1 MNPLVEESILLQV
14 EDITK
19 VFPGVRALYRVSF
32 DLLRGEVH
40 ALLGENGAGKSTL
53 IKILAGAYVPD
64 SGRIFVEGQEVHILH
79 PKQGEELGISVIY
92 QEFSLVPYLSVAE
105 NIFLGR
111 EPLRKRGI
119 KIIDWK
125 RMYEEARILLERLG
139 SEIHPKT
146 PVRDL
151 SVAEQQMVE
160 IVKALSLNAKII
172 VMDEPT
178 AALNSQEIT
187 HLFRMIDQIRRE
199 GTGIVYISHRLEEV
213 FEIGDRIT
221 VLRDGCCV
229 GTVPAKGTETDTLI
243 QMMVGRKL
251 EAMFPW
257 ERRERGEPILSIE
270 GFTREGVFHDID
282 LKVHQNEILGLAGLV
297 GSGRTE
303 LVRAIFGA
311 YPVDKGSITI
321 QGEKGVPKSPSAAIS
336 KGIGFLPAD
345 RKREGLILCLS
356 VLQNMTIAS
365 LLNFVRRGFIR
376 LKEEERVARDYKD
389 KLGIKVPTL
398 KREVLYLSGGN
409 QQKVMLAKWLCS
421 KARVIVFDEPTRG
434 VDVGAKFE
442 IHRLMVDLAKQGKG
456 IIMISSELPEILGMS
471 DRVLVFRRGRIS
483 AEFSREEATKERV
496 LQQMLV
502 GQAGKVNGRNG

>member
-1 MNPLVEESILLQV
+1 MGKNILLRM

-19 VFPGVRALYRVSF
+19 EFPGVRALEQVSF

-40 ALLGENGAGKSTL
+40 VLLGENGAGKSTL

-64 SGRIFVEGQEVHILH
+64 SGKISVDGREVHVLD
-79 PKQGEELGISVIY
+79 PKRGEELGISVIY
-92 QEFSLVPYLSVAE
+92 QEFNLVPDFSVAE

-111 EPLRKRGI
+111 EPYRKWRI
-119 KIIDWK
+119 KIIDWE
-125 RMYEEARILLERLG
+125 RMYEEAKLLLEKLG

-146 PVRDL
+146 LVRDL

-160 IVKALSLNAKII
+160 IVKALSLNSKII

-178 AALNSQEIT
+178 AALNSQEIAR
-187 HLFRMIDQIRRE
+187 LFRVIDQIRRE
-199 GTGIVYISHRLEEV
+199 GKGIIYISHRLEEV

-221 VLRDGCCV
+221 VLRDGRCV

-251 EAMFPW
+251 EAMYPW
-257 ERRERGEPILSIE
+257 ERREQGEPILSIE

-311 YPVDKGSITI
+311 YPVDSGSITI
-321 QGEKGVPKSPSAAIS
+321 QGEKGLPKSPSAAIS
-336 KGIGFLPAD
+336 KGIGFLPSD

-365 LLNFVRRGFIR
+365 LLNFIRKGFIR
-376 LKEEERVARDYKD
+376 LKEEERVALDYKD
-389 KLGIKVPTL
+389 KLGIKAPTL
-398 KREVLYLSGGN
+398 KREALYLSGGN

-421 KARVIVFDEPTRG
+421 NARVIIFDEPTRG

-442 IHRLMVDLAKQGKG
+442 IHRLMVDLASQGKG
-456 IIMISSELPEILGMS
+456 IIMISSELSEILGMS
-471 DRVLVFRRGRIS
+471 DRVLVFRRGRIA
-483 AEFSREEATKERV
+483 AEFSRDEATKEKV
-496 LQQMLV
+496 LQHMLV
-502 GQAGKVNGRNG
+502 